1 MSGDVSF
8 IGFGEAAQAFAEK
21 RNADGGAPRAYD
33 IKTDDGATRDAKR
46 ADYARS
52 GVRGCDS
59 PGEAL
64 AGASAVL
71 SLVTADQAL
80 PAAQRCAGL
89 LDANAVWFDMNS
101 VAPNTKRA
109 AAEVIEHAGGRYLD
123 VAVMAPVLPA
133 RCAVPLLLSGPA
145 ATVGAEMLAAI
156 GFSNIRVV
164 GDRIGMASA
173 IKMIR
178 SVMVKGLEALTTECM
193 LAADA
198 AGVRNEV
205 LASLDASW
213 PGADWAAKADYNLD
227 RMMVHGLRRAAEM
240 EEAVKTLDAL
250 GTGSECTRATVE
262 RQRAVGQLRITP
274 PAGLDA
280 KLSVLAPFV
289 TTSQDRAA

>member
-1 MSGDVSF
+1 MNGDVSF
-8 IGFGEAAQAFAEK
+8 IGFGEAAQAFAEE
-21 RNADGGAPRAYD
+21 RNADSGAPRAYD
-33 IKTDDGATRDAKR
+33 IKTDDGATRDTKR

-52 GVRGCDS
+52 RVRGCDS

-64 AGASAVL
+64 AGASVVL

-80 PAAQRCAGL
+80 AAAQRCAGL
-89 LDANAVWFDMNS
+89 LDAKAVWFDMNS

-109 AAEVIEHAGGRYLD
+109 AAEVIEEAGGRYLD
-123 VAVMAPVLPA
+123 VAVMAPVHPA
-133 RCAVPLLLSGPA
+133 RRAVPLLLSGTA
-145 ATVGAEMLAAI
+145 ATAGAEMLAAI

-178 SVMVKGLEALTTECM
+178 SVMVKGLEALTTECV

-205 LASLDASW
+205 IASLDASW

-262 RQRAVGQLRITP
+262 RQRAIGQLRIAP

-280 KLSVLAPFV
+280 KLSLLAPFV